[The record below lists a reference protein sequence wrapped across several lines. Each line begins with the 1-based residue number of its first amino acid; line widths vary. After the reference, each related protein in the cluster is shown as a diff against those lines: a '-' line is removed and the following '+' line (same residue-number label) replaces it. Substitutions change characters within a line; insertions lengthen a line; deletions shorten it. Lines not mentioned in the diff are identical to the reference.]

1 MWLRVAKESRKD
13 IHLSSSEVMEENPPW
28 RMEMLT
34 FGLNNLRHLFSKQ
47 VSWVFSPLRLKKM
60 NSPELITVLLYLC
73 SFLHLIL
80 DNESKVCYA
89 SS

>member
-47 VSWVFSPLRLKKM
+47 VSWVFSPLRLKK
-60 NSPELITVLLYLC
+60 NELTRTNYSPTLFMFIP
-73 SFLHLIL
+73 SF
-80 DNESKVCYA
+80 NP
-89 SS
+89 